1 MTDQAVPQNN
11 TPPVN
16 QNDLNNALDFIG
28 GQVSPTNWQVAKS
41 SAENGFNAAFSL
53 GSNLLEKA
61 GLITGESNSA
71 QQAYETNNVIS
82 SAASGVWQNTLGAVS
97 NIAGSILNPLTDL
110 SGGVASYG
118 AVKLGAN
125 IVDRIPGLSST
136 ISKYAPTF
144 LAGGSA
150 GATVTAPQAFDDNY
164 SAESNKLDV
173 LGAAKELGIGTGLG
187 FALSSVPI
195 AYAMAKAKGVP
206 IDVKTPEEADNF
218 VNSVNTNE
226 SVKAENGFTNFNVA
240 NESDVDNFTSVLSN
254 MVTND
259 QPVDP
264 NVLRSMIQNSSANIY
279 NDPVMKDVIDNAA
292 SVMDNIH
299 QSSDNAI
306 NDLISNGGDLEG
318 SIKSALNIGDNE
330 TDVLNKYT
338 QPFSPESED
347 LMSLDKSS
355 LNEDDQANIDKAQ
368 QLASL
373 RMKLAKSQEVLGF
386 VKKMQSLFQDNYDPD
401 EGSSKINQYLE
412 KGYSDQSGVDVPDEP
427 VEPSPD
433 YSNVSEPSIQNALKD
448 NDAASE
454 SLGNKEIFQ
463 KLVRCVMGG
472 E

>member
-1 MTDQAVPQNN
+1 
-11 TPPVN
+11 
-16 QNDLNNALDFIG
+16 
-28 GQVSPTNWQVAKS
+28 
-41 SAENGFNAAFSL
+41 
-53 GSNLLEKA
+53 
-61 GLITGESNSA
+61 
-71 QQAYETNNVIS
+71 
-82 SAASGVWQNTLGAVS
+82 
-97 NIAGSILNPLTDL
+97 
-110 SGGVASYG
+110 
-118 AVKLGAN
+118 
-125 IVDRIPGLSST
+125 VDRIPGLSPT

-150 GATVTAPQAFDDNY
+150 GAAVTAPQAFDDNY

-206 IDVKTPEEADNF
+206 IDVETPEEADNF

-240 NESDVDNFTSVLSN
+240 NESEVDNFTSVLSN

-259 QPVDP
+259 QPIYP

-292 SVMDNIH
+292 SVMGNIH

-306 NDLISNGGDLEG
+306 NDLISNGGDLED
-318 SIKSALNIGDNE
+318 SIKSALNIGDDE

-338 QPFSPESED
+338 QPFSPESEN

-355 LNEDDQANIDKAQ
+355 LSEDDQANIDKAQ

-427 VEPSPD
+427 VEPAPD